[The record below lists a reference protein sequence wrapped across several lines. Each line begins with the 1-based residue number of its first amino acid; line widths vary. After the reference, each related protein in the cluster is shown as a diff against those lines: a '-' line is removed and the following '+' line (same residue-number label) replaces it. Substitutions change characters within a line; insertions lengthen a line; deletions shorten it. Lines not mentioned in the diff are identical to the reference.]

1 MKKLIASLS
10 AIMALS
16 LLVVP
21 AAFAATCLDD
31 PAGCVPTTAVTSIDG
46 LFKLLTKIT
55 SWLFIALLFMA
66 FIFIVVGGF
75 TYVSSKGDPKA
86 IATAKNYIIYALIG
100 VAVGILAKGL
110 VYLVC
115 SILGAS
121 SCPIF
126 F

>member
-1 MKKLIASLS
+1 
-10 AIMALS
+10 
-16 LLVVP
+16 LLAP
-21 AAFAATCLDD
+21 AVFAAPACLSSD
-31 PAGCVPTTAVTSIDG
+31 AGCLPTTTVTSVDG
-46 LFKLLTKIT
+46 LLRFLTKVT

-66 FIFIVVGGF
+66 FIFIIIGGF

-86 IATAKNYIIYALIG
+86 IASAKNYIIYALIG

-115 SILGAS
+115 SILGTDQ
-121 SCPIF
+121 CPIF